1 MNNTKDMASSIVALR
16 HAAVALNNIADFLE
30 DLNAKDSAPATE
42 NQSQETKSA
51 ASTDATV
58 PVPVPVAEPETP
70 KLSFEDVRGI
80 LADIARAGNRE
91 GVKALLEKYG
101 ASKLSALDPKCY
113 ADVLKDA
120 EVLKNA

>member
-42 NQSQETKSA
+42 NQSQETESA
-51 ASTDATV
+51 PSTDAVV
-58 PVPVPVAEPETP
+58 PAAKAEPENP

-101 ASKLSALDPKCY
+101 ASKLSALAPEHY
-113 ADVLKDA
+113 AAILKDA
-120 EVLKNA
+120 EGLKNA

>member
-1 MNNTKDMASSIVALR
+1 MASSIVALR

-42 NQSQETKSA
+42 NQSQETESA
-51 ASTDATV
+51 PSTDAT
-58 PVPVPVAEPETP
+58 VPVPVAEPETP

-101 ASKLSALDPKCY
+101 ASKLSALAPEHY
-113 ADVLKDA
+113 AAILKDA
-120 EVLKNA
+120 EGLKNA

>member
-42 NQSQETKSA
+42 NQSCETESA
-51 ASTDATV
+51 PSTDAVV
-58 PVPVPVAEPETP
+58 PAAKAEPETT
-70 KLSFEDVRGI
+70 KLC
-80 LADIARAGNRE
+80 E

-101 ASKLSALDPKCY
+101 ASKLSALAPEHY
-113 ADVLKDA
+113 AAILKDA
-120 EVLKNA
+120 EELKNA

>member
-42 NQSQETKSA
+42 NQSQETESA
-51 ASTDATV
+51 PSTDATV
-58 PVPVPVAEPETP
+58 PVPVAKPETP

-113 ADVLKDA
+113 ADVLKEA

>member
-30 DLNAKDSAPATE
+30 DLNARDSAPATE
-42 NQSQETKSA
+42 SA
-51 ASTDATV
+51 PSTDAVV
-58 PVPVPVAEPETP
+58 PAAKAEPETP

-91 GVKALLEKYG
+91 GVKSLLEKYG
-101 ASKLSALDPKCY
+101 ASKLSALAPEHY
-113 ADVLKDA
+113 AAILKDA
-120 EVLKNA
+120 EGLKNA